1 MENYQ
6 TITSFVFIS
15 LRFLTASLLFHFDGG
30 SRSWIT
36 SSVMVLT
43 QAAVV
48 FSHSMDSTARFNRN
62 CLRDG
67 HRAGMWPSCAGCD
80 PGWWVRPALGRYR
93 PFRLPVTGNHRR
105 CNHIGA
111 KTIWKWSVSAWVNQ
125 NCLRL
130 ADARIFAWD
139 IQFHHSTPCLT
150 IVHPRESTPL
160 WAA

>member
-48 FSHSMDSTARFNRN
+48 FSHSMDFGSAAASS
-62 CLRDG
+62 DG
-67 HRAGMWPSCAGCD
+67 FKLLQD
-80 PGWWVRPALGRYR
+80 
-93 PFRLPVTGNHRR
+93 N
-105 CNHIGA
+105 IGTD
-111 KTIWKWSVSAWVNQ
+111 KSFS
-125 NCLRL
+125 
-130 ADARIFAWD
+130 
-139 IQFHHSTPCLT
+139 
-150 IVHPRESTPL
+150 
-160 WAA
+160 

>member
-1 MENYQ
+1 MTELCGPQIFICEDTSKYPITALACTSPRLNLWSICRGLSLFHICIETICMENYQ

-30 SRSWIT
+30 ARSWIT

-67 HRAGMWPSCAGCD
+67 HRAGMWPSWTYTSWTTTKRQIDILYIEIEIEIWYKDGCM
-80 PGWWVRPALGRYR
+80 
-93 PFRLPVTGNHRR
+93 T
-105 CNHIGA
+105 
-111 KTIWKWSVSAWVNQ
+111 VN
-125 NCLRL
+125 
-130 ADARIFAWD
+130 I
-139 IQFHHSTPCLT
+139 
-150 IVHPRESTPL
+150 
-160 WAA
+160 

>member
-30 SRSWIT
+30 ARSWIT

-48 FSHSMDSTARFNRN
+48 FSHSMDSTARCNRN

-67 HRAGMWPSCAGCD
+67 HRAGM
-80 PGWWVRPALGRYR
+80 
-93 PFRLPVTGNHRR
+93 
-105 CNHIGA
+105 
-111 KTIWKWSVSAWVNQ
+111 
-125 NCLRL
+125 
-130 ADARIFAWD
+130 
-139 IQFHHSTPCLT
+139 
-150 IVHPRESTPL
+150 
-160 WAA
+160 